1 MCIKVLIANESPIYS
16 FKAVYS
22 FYDYGPCVQMLPCTM
37 VIITEF
43 SFNWLNPDLLSKSK
57 SSFCKCFNSNSFNSK
72 QFVFEIYFC
81 EDFYSLTVHTSEMM
95 FTHLRH

>member
-16 FKAVYS
+16 YKAVYS

-57 SSFCKCFNSNSFNSK
+57 SSFCKCFALAANSLFSK
-72 QFVFEIYFC
+72 
-81 EDFYSLTVHTSEMM
+81 STSVKIS
-95 FTHLRH
+95 TH